1 MISMETK
8 FFAVCEPN
16 EELVFE
22 LFVCRADTPIPTAGE
37 IIERFGQEWFT
48 AGYEVRQITSHEF
61 LTMHTL
67 HLIDIVGSAND
78 MMIFSPNVA
87 ELNVWRWWD
96 SAEEWAEIGG

>member
-1 MISMETK
+1 METK

-48 AGYEVRQITSHEF
+48 AGYEVSEITANEF
-61 LTMHTL
+61 LSMQATL
-67 HLIDIVGSAND
+67 LAHIVDSAND
-78 MMIFSPNVA
+78 MMIYSPNVA

-96 SAEEWAEIGG
+96 SAEEWEEIIGG